1 MKLWYTAKAQNRK
14 HSRAG
19 RAKCGAPPVPEL
31 GNNNFRLV
39 ETVRGWH
46 SEWRMGA
53 GHFEMS

>member
-31 GNNNFRLV
+31 GNNNFTLV
-39 ETVRGWH
+39 ETVRGV
-46 SEWRMGA
+46 A
-53 GHFEMS
+53 L